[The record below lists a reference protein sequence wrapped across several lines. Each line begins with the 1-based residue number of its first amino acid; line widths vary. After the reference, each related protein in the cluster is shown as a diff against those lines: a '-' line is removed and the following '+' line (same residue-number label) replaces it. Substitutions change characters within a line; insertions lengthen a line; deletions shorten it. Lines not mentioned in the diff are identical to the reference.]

1 MNPHTFAM
9 RDCANYITKNGSCL
23 GISIECLQ
31 NPEEPAR
38 VTPLERCL
46 MAGKTLR
53 PCRYF
58 EKVVLPLADQPS
70 PKQEPDL
77 QRQRLEARQKYLAA
91 RKMEVPE
98 AENRLCPDCGGPLAK
113 RRRYCQKCTQKRR
126 LAAYR
131 QRRAK
136 TKLAAPLLSVFLRS

>member
-1 MNPHTFAM
+1 VNPHTFAQ
-9 RDCANYITKNGSCL
+9 RDCANYQSKDGCCL
-23 GISIECLQ
+23 GIPVESLT
-31 NPEEPAR
+31 EPDKPVLAK
-38 VTPLERCL
+38 PLPRCL
-46 MAGKTLR
+46 LAGKMR

-91 RKMEVPE
+91 RKMEMPE
-98 AENRLCPDCGGPLAK
+98 TVSLRTCPDCGGPLAK
-113 RRRYCQKCTQKRR
+113 RRRYCEKCTQKRR

-131 QRRAK
+131 QRRMK
-136 TKLAAPLLSVFLRS
+136 NKLAAPQLSGF

>member
-9 RDCANYITKNGSCL
+9 RDCANYILKDGSCL
-23 GISIECLQ
+23 GIPVECLTE
-31 NPEEPAR
+31 PEKPVLAK
-38 VTPLERCL
+38 PLPRCL
-46 MAGKTLR
+46 LAGKLR

-58 EKVVLPLADQPS
+58 EKVVLPLADCPS
-70 PKQEPDL
+70 PKGEPDL
-77 QRQRLEARQKYLAA
+77 QKQRLEARQKYLEA
-91 RKMEVPE
+91 RKMEIPE
-98 AENRLCPDCGGPLAK
+98 VENRLCPDCGGPLAK

-136 TKLAAPLLSVFLRS
+136 TKLAAPQLSAF

>member
-9 RDCANYITKNGSCL
+9 RDCANYQTKDGSCL
-23 GISIECLQ
+23 GILVECLTK
-31 NPEEPAR
+31 PDKPVMAK
-38 VTPLERCL
+38 PLPRCL
-46 MAGKTLR
+46 LAGKLLR

-58 EKVVLPLADQPS
+58 EKVVLPLADNPS

-98 AENRLCPDCGGPLAK
+98 KLTLRTCPDCGGPLAK
-113 RRRYCQKCTQKRR
+113 RQRYCPKCTPKRR
-126 LAAYR
+126 LATYR
-131 QRRAK
+131 QRRLK
-136 TKLAAPLLSVFLRS
+136 NKLAAPQLSGF

>member
-1 MNPHTFAM
+1 MNPHTFAQQ
-9 RDCANYITKNGSCL
+9 DCANYQTKDGGCL
-23 GISIECLQ
+23 GILVECLQ
-31 NPEEPAR
+31 KPEKPAR
-38 VTPLERCL
+38 AKPLPRCL
-46 MAGKTLR
+46 LAGKLR

-70 PKQEPDL
+70 PKSEPDL

-91 RKMEVPE
+91 RKMEMSETVSL
-98 AENRLCPDCGGPLAK
+98 RTCPDCGGLLAK

-131 QRRAK
+131 QQRMK
-136 TKLAAPLLSVFLRS
+136 NKLAAPQLSGF